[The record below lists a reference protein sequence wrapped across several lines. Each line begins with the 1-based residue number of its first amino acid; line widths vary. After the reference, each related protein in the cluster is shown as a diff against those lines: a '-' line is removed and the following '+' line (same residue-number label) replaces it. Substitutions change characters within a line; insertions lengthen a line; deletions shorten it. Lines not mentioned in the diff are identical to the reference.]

1 VGDLFKMNTAVSTAS
16 PQNQLGM
23 DMAFIMLRAIP
34 MTNWFLLSTTP
45 FCSGV

>member
-1 VGDLFKMNTAVSTAS
+1 VGDLFKMNTAMSTAS

-34 MTNWFLLSTTP
+34 MTDWFLLSMTP
-45 FCSGV
+45 FCSSV